1 MQGSGLVLEIRQEV
15 PALMG
20 LTAQWG
26 RETGDKDS
34 NKIMAPCA
42 VLLGR
47 GETGCFRWVV
57 RVVLSGGDTAPRAEG

>member
-1 MQGSGLVLEIRQEV
+1 MCGRYGRPV
-15 PALMG
+15 PALMD

-34 NKIMAPCA
+34 NKIMATCA

-47 GETGCFRWVV
+47 AETGCFTWVV
-57 RVVLSGGDTAPRAEG
+57 RVGLSEGDTAPWAEG